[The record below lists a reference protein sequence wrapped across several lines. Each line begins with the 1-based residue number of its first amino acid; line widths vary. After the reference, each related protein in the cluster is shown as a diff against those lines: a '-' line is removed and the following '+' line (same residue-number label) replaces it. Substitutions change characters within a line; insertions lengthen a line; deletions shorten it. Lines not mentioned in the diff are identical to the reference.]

1 MTGLLGIGLDDD
13 CPCGSGASYG
23 GCCGPLHRG
32 AVATTAEALMRSRY
46 SAYALGET
54 DHLWRTWHPRTR
66 PERVTARDAL
76 TWRGLVVE
84 ETVDGGPDDAE
95 GVVAF
100 TATYDGPAGHQVL
113 RERSR
118 FTRRGGRWVYVDGDE
133 MP

>member
-1 MTGLLGIGLDDD
+1 MTGMLGIGAEDA
-13 CPCGSGASYG
+13 CPCGSGTTYG
-23 GCCGPLHRG
+23 ACCGPLHRG
-32 AVATTAEALMRSRY
+32 AVAETAEALMRSRY

-66 PERVTARDAL
+66 PERVTSRDAL

-84 ETVDGGPDDAE
+84 EVVDGGPDDAE

-100 TATYDGPAGHQVL
+100 TATYDGPGGREVL

-118 FTRRGGRWVYVDGDE
+118 FSRRGGRWVYVDGDE
-133 MP
+133 RG